1 MKNSKVY
8 DRPIKPFPEYVQKDI
23 TYKLHT
29 LLLALLR
36 PTITPSI
43 LQPNILNLSEEDW
56 TRLFT
61 LAAQHGVTA
70 LLFDTILRLPEQQ
83 QPSRALKIRWAL
95 SSEAIEKRHAQQ
107 TRAAHELTTLFASHG
122 VRTILLKG
130 LGLSIYYPRPEHREC
145 GDIDLWLDN
154 CDKGNR
160 LIEELGIKINY
171 DSEKH
176 AVFHYKGVM
185 VENHSHLLM
194 PSHRRTERA
203 IDDFLVGEA
212 ENSRLA
218 PAGYYT
224 PSPMFNAL
232 YLLRHMARHFGTEGI
247 NLRHLLDWG
256 LFLRSEQSEIDF
268 EKILTL
274 YAATGYDTVYNI
286 FTALAGELLDEDF
299 TPLLSAVPDPQ
310 LKQRVLNDILG
321 FGVYRTPS
329 GNRLT
334 RIGRKTRKLFS
345 CRWKYRTLLPE
356 NFWRDVILPSLLFHL
371 KIRKYLNRSIPHAIG
386 RAEPHLDCRGRVF
399 PYLHEGH
406 LQPPVEK
413 VRSFRFSVRQ
423 GGSL

>member
-1 MKNSKVY
+1 MNNL
-8 DRPIKPFPEYVQKDI
+8 
-23 TYKLHT
+23 TNT
-29 LLLALLR
+29 LLQLLR
-36 PTITPSI
+36 AALEPTVSPPSI
-43 LQPNILNLSEEDW
+43 PRLTEEDW
-56 TRLFT
+56 NRLFT

-145 GDIDLWLDN
+145 GDIDLWLND

-160 LIEELGIKINY
+160 LIEELGIKINH

-321 FGVYRTPS
+321 FGV
-329 GNRLT
+329 
-334 RIGRKTRKLFS
+334 
-345 CRWKYRTLLPE
+345 
-356 NFWRDVILPSLLFHL
+356 V
-371 KIRKYLNRSIPHAIG
+371 PH
-386 RAEPHLDCRGRVF
+386 
-399 PYLHEGH
+399 
-406 LQPPVEK
+406 
-413 VRSFRFSVRQ
+413 SVR
-423 GGSL
+423 

>member
-145 GDIDLWLDN
+145 GDIDLWLDD

-334 RIGRKTRKLFS
+334 RIGRKTRKLF
-345 CRWKYRTLLPE
+345 
-356 NFWRDVILPSLLFHL
+356 
-371 KIRKYLNRSIPHAIG
+371 
-386 RAEPHLDCRGRVF
+386 
-399 PYLHEGH
+399 
-406 LQPPVEK
+406 
-413 VRSFRFSVRQ
+413 
-423 GGSL
+423 

>member
-1 MKNSKVY
+1 MNNL
-8 DRPIKPFPEYVQKDI
+8 
-23 TYKLHT
+23 TNT
-29 LLLALLR
+29 LLQLLR
-36 PTITPSI
+36 AALEPTVSPPSI
-43 LQPNILNLSEEDW
+43 PRLTEEDW
-56 TRLFT
+56 NRLFT

-130 LGLSIYYPRPEHREC
+130 LG
-145 GDIDLWLDN
+145 
-154 CDKGNR
+154 
-160 LIEELGIKINY
+160 IKINH

-371 KIRKYLNRSIPHAIG
+371 KNPKNI
-386 RAEPHLDCRGRVF
+386 
-399 PYLHEGH
+399 
-406 LQPPVEK
+406 
-413 VRSFRFSVRQ
+413 
-423 GGSL
+423 

>member
-1 MKNSKVY
+1 MN
-8 DRPIKPFPEYVQKDI
+8 DL
-23 TYKLHT
+23 TNT
-29 LLLALLR
+29 LLQLLR
-36 PTITPSI
+36 AALEPTVSPPSI
-43 LQPNILNLSEEDW
+43 PRLTEEDW
-56 TRLFT
+56 NRLFT

-321 FGVYRTPS
+321 FGVYRTDP
-329 GNRLT
+329 
-334 RIGRKTRKLFS
+334 
-345 CRWKYRTLLPE
+345 YRPENPQTLLMPLEIPHLTAREFLAGRNPAFAPVPPE
-356 NFWRDVILPSLLFHL
+356 KSE
-371 KIRKYLNRSIPHAIG
+371 KYLNRSIPHAIG

>member
-145 GDIDLWLDN
+145 GDIDLWLDD

-160 LIEELGIKINY
+160 LIEELGIVN
-171 DSEKH
+171 
-176 AVFHYKGVM
+176 A
-185 VENHSHLLM
+185 
-194 PSHRRTERA
+194 
-203 IDDFLVGEA
+203 EA

-371 KIRKYLNRSIPHAIG
+371 KNPKNI
-386 RAEPHLDCRGRVF
+386 
-399 PYLHEGH
+399 
-406 LQPPVEK
+406 
-413 VRSFRFSVRQ
+413 
-423 GGSL
+423 

>member
-122 VRTILLKG
+122 DRTILLKG

-345 CRWKYRTLLPE
+345 CPWKYRTLLPE
-356 NFWRDVILPSLLFHL
+356 YFWRDVILPSLLFHL
-371 KIRKYLNRSIPHAIG
+371 KNPKNI
-386 RAEPHLDCRGRVF
+386 
-399 PYLHEGH
+399 
-406 LQPPVEK
+406 
-413 VRSFRFSVRQ
+413 
-423 GGSL
+423 

>member
-160 LIEELGIKINY
+160 L
-171 DSEKH
+171 
-176 AVFHYKGVM
+176 
-185 VENHSHLLM
+185 
-194 PSHRRTERA
+194 
-203 IDDFLVGEA
+203 
-212 ENSRLA
+212 
-218 PAGYYT
+218 
-224 PSPMFNAL
+224 
-232 YLLRHMARHFGTEGI
+232 
-247 NLRHLLDWG
+247 
-256 LFLRSEQSEIDF
+256 
-268 EKILTL
+268 
-274 YAATGYDTVYNI
+274 
-286 FTALAGELLDEDF
+286 
-299 TPLLSAVPDPQ
+299 
-310 LKQRVLNDILG
+310 
-321 FGVYRTPS
+321 
-329 GNRLT
+329 T

-371 KIRKYLNRSIPHAIG
+371 KNPKNI
-386 RAEPHLDCRGRVF
+386 
-399 PYLHEGH
+399 
-406 LQPPVEK
+406 
-413 VRSFRFSVRQ
+413 
-423 GGSL
+423 

>member
-1 MKNSKVY
+1 
-8 DRPIKPFPEYVQKDI
+8 
-23 TYKLHT
+23 
-29 LLLALLR
+29 
-36 PTITPSI
+36 
-43 LQPNILNLSEEDW
+43 
-56 TRLFT
+56 
-61 LAAQHGVTA
+61 
-70 LLFDTILRLPEQQ
+70 
-83 QPSRALKIRWAL
+83 
-95 SSEAIEKRHAQQ
+95 
-107 TRAAHELTTLFASHG
+107 
-122 VRTILLKG
+122 
-130 LGLSIYYPRPEHREC
+130 
-145 GDIDLWLDN
+145 
-154 CDKGNR
+154 
-160 LIEELGIKINY
+160 
-171 DSEKH
+171 
-176 AVFHYKGVM
+176 
-185 VENHSHLLM
+185 
-194 PSHRRTERA
+194 
-203 IDDFLVGEA
+203 VGEA

-371 KIRKYLNRSIPHAIG
+371 KNPKNI
-386 RAEPHLDCRGRVF
+386 
-399 PYLHEGH
+399 
-406 LQPPVEK
+406 
-413 VRSFRFSVRQ
+413 
-423 GGSL
+423 

>member
-145 GDIDLWLDN
+145 GDIDLWLDD

-247 NLRHLLDWG
+247 TSDICWIGAFSCAASNRKSTSRKSLRFTLQPVTT
-256 LFLRSEQSEIDF
+256 RSITFSRHWP
-268 EKILTL
+268 
-274 YAATGYDTVYNI
+274 ANC
-286 FTALAGELLDEDF
+286 
-299 TPLLSAVPDPQ
+299 S
-310 LKQRVLNDILG
+310 
-321 FGVYRTPS
+321 
-329 GNRLT
+329 T
-334 RIGRKTRKLFS
+334 RISHRCS
-345 CRWKYRTLLPE
+345 LP
-356 NFWRDVILPSLLFHL
+356 
-371 KIRKYLNRSIPHAIG
+371 
-386 RAEPHLDCRGRVF
+386 
-399 PYLHEGH
+399 
-406 LQPPVEK
+406 
-413 VRSFRFSVRQ
+413 FRIHSSNS
-423 GGSL
+423 GY

>member
-56 TRLFT
+56 TRLFN

-171 DSEKH
+171 ESEKH

-194 PSHRRTERA
+194 P
-203 IDDFLVGEA
+203 
-212 ENSRLA
+212 
-218 PAGYYT
+218 
-224 PSPMFNAL
+224 
-232 YLLRHMARHFGTEGI
+232 
-247 NLRHLLDWG
+247 
-256 LFLRSEQSEIDF
+256 
-268 EKILTL
+268 
-274 YAATGYDTVYNI
+274 
-286 FTALAGELLDEDF
+286 
-299 TPLLSAVPDPQ
+299 
-310 LKQRVLNDILG
+310 
-321 FGVYRTPS
+321 
-329 GNRLT
+329 
-334 RIGRKTRKLFS
+334 
-345 CRWKYRTLLPE
+345 
-356 NFWRDVILPSLLFHL
+356 
-371 KIRKYLNRSIPHAIG
+371 
-386 RAEPHLDCRGRVF
+386 
-399 PYLHEGH
+399 
-406 LQPPVEK
+406 
-413 VRSFRFSVRQ
+413 
-423 GGSL
+423 

>member
-1 MKNSKVY
+1 MNNL
-8 DRPIKPFPEYVQKDI
+8 
-23 TYKLHT
+23 TNT
-29 LLLALLR
+29 LLQLLR
-36 PTITPSI
+36 AALEPTVSPPSI
-43 LQPNILNLSEEDW
+43 PRLTEEDW
-56 TRLFT
+56 NRLFT

-145 GDIDLWLDN
+145 GDIDLWLDD

-160 LIEELGIKINY
+160 LIEELGIKINH

-299 TPLLSAVPDPQ
+299 TPLPNAEHFEDIYGQKSIVEAFKEAGFKTIFLSNQTPNRTFTDYFAAAGTGGVRRLEPGRRRAAG
-310 LKQRVLNDILG
+310 LHRRRGVLPAG
-321 FGVYRTPS
+321 GVHP
-329 GNRLT
+329 G
-334 RIGRKTRKLFS
+334 
-345 CRWKYRTLLPE
+345 
-356 NFWRDVILPSLLFHL
+356 
-371 KIRKYLNRSIPHAIG
+371 
-386 RAEPHLDCRGRVF
+386 RGRR
-399 PYLHEGH
+399 G
-406 LQPPVEK
+406 
-413 VRSFRFSVRQ
+413 VRR
-423 GGSL
+423 GPG

>member
-145 GDIDLWLDN
+145 GDIDLWLDD

-218 PAGYYT
+218 PAGY
-224 PSPMFNAL
+224 SPHPRCSTHSICCATWPGISGRKASTSDICWIGAFSCAASNRKSTSRKS
-232 YLLRHMARHFGTEGI
+232 LRFTLQPVTTRSITFSRHWPA
-247 NLRHLLDWG
+247 NC
-256 LFLRSEQSEIDF
+256 S
-268 EKILTL
+268 
-274 YAATGYDTVYNI
+274 
-286 FTALAGELLDEDF
+286 
-299 TPLLSAVPDPQ
+299 
-310 LKQRVLNDILG
+310 
-321 FGVYRTPS
+321 
-329 GNRLT
+329 T
-334 RIGRKTRKLFS
+334 RISHRCS
-345 CRWKYRTLLPE
+345 LP
-356 NFWRDVILPSLLFHL
+356 
-371 KIRKYLNRSIPHAIG
+371 
-386 RAEPHLDCRGRVF
+386 
-399 PYLHEGH
+399 
-406 LQPPVEK
+406 
-413 VRSFRFSVRQ
+413 FRIHSSNS
-423 GGSL
+423 GY

>member
-1 MKNSKVY
+1 MNNL
-8 DRPIKPFPEYVQKDI
+8 
-23 TYKLHT
+23 TNT
-29 LLLALLR
+29 LLQLLR
-36 PTITPSI
+36 AALEPTVSPPSI
-43 LQPNILNLSEEDW
+43 PRLTEEDW
-56 TRLFT
+56 NRLFT

-145 GDIDLWLDN
+145 GDIDLWLDD

-329 GNRLT
+329 GNRPDP
-334 RIGRKTRKLFS
+334 
-345 CRWKYRTLLPE
+345 YRPENPQTLLMPLEIPHLTAREFLAGRNPAFAPVPPE
-356 NFWRDVILPSLLFHL
+356 KSE
-371 KIRKYLNRSIPHAIG
+371 KYLNRSIPHAIG

>member
-145 GDIDLWLDN
+145 GDIDLWLDD

-203 IDDFLVGEA
+203 IDDFLVG

-321 FGVYRTPS
+321 FGVYRTPPDP
-329 GNRLT
+329 
-334 RIGRKTRKLFS
+334 
-345 CRWKYRTLLPE
+345 YRPENPQTLLMPLEIPHLTAREFLAGRNPAFAPVPPE
-356 NFWRDVILPSLLFHL
+356 KSE
-371 KIRKYLNRSIPHAIG
+371 KYLNRSIPHAIG